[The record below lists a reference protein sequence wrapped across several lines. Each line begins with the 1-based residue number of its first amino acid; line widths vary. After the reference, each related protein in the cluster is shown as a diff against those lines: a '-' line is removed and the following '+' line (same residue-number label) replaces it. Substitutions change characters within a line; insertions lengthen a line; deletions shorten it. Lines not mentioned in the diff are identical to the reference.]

1 MAGDE
6 IFLCLFAVAAVRRGQ
21 VRISYQPTGRF
32 SWAGSSSGFTCSRLH
47 RGHRIMVVSWNLL
60 KMSLN
65 QRFYRDGLLSSSPEV
80 EEPSSLTL
88 VRFFG
93 LSRVERS
100 VFSVLT
106 SAVERDRFDP
116 LRPYVTVVLCILVT
130 RAV

>member
-1 MAGDE
+1 
-6 IFLCLFAVAAVRRGQ
+6 
-21 VRISYQPTGRF
+21 
-32 SWAGSSSGFTCSRLH
+32 
-47 RGHRIMVVSWNLL
+47 
-60 KMSLN
+60 MSLN